1 MYNSDQIDE
10 LLAKENVEQPQT
22 IIFNKITGA
31 LVAKMIGSHMDLVN
45 TTYCKGKL
53 VSYNPDT
60 HEYVGDYDTG
70 SVQSKSTSP
79 RIIEEHSLDSTA
91 GVHIRKKY
99 DYHHQLNH
107 IIDMMALLLDASSLT
122 AEQKANFSS
131 MKEYIDEVRDLN
143 NKYKDSYSND
153 TNWTYK
159 SKTQVAS
166 EDDLKTAGGMAEE
179 VKNDN
184 FIPSDYRPGQPS

>member
-53 VSYNPDT
+53 LSYNPDT

-70 SVQSKSTSP
+70 SVKPMHDKQIIYERAVNTSANIRVLEKWP
-79 RIIEEHSLDSTA
+79 LHKQINALIEMLDQADIPNTPKITELKEHIEAIKQETI
-91 GVHIRKKY
+91 HMKKVY
-99 DYHHQLNH
+99 EED
-107 IIDMMALLLDASSLT
+107 DAY
-122 AEQKANFSS
+122 
-131 MKEYIDEVRDLN
+131 EYIKVADEIAKADKLQDL
-143 NKYKDSYSND
+143 
-153 TNWTYK
+153 
-159 SKTQVAS
+159 
-166 EDDLKTAGGMAEE
+166 
-179 VKNDN
+179 
-184 FIPSDYRPGQPS
+184 